1 VASSI
6 VQRQIAPPAGNV
18 ASEAARATHHSGGSA
33 DAAMQQRSP
42 RSERKGFFATLVSQW
57 IWIGPAM
64 IIIVGAF
71 DLFCTISAY
80 EKGWLVELN
89 PVANATLEYAGSMGL
104 AIYRFILTAAGCILL
119 TWGLRMYR
127 LRRFVSSSPGRVR
140 AVVWT
145 GQIVL
150 ITTHLGLV
158 AYWVAWLTV

>member
-1 VASSI
+1 M
-6 VQRQIAPPAGNV
+6 
-18 ASEAARATHHSGGSA
+18 EY
-33 DAAMQQRSP
+33 P
-42 RSERKGFFATLVSQW
+42 RRERKGFFATLVSQW

-64 IIIVGAF
+64 IVVVGAF

-89 PVANATLEYAGSMGL
+89 PLANATLEYAGSMGL
-104 AIYRFILTAAGCILL
+104 AIYRFILTAAGCIIL

-127 LRRFVSSSPGRVR
+127 LRRFVSNSPGRVR